1 MKFTIKKH
9 ERYVVIEPLIETLNG
24 KNATQLK
31 GEFML
36 RNTGGQRNIVLNLG
50 RVRQADEAGLRVAL
64 LARRLC
70 KAMGGLFVLT
80 GLNPKV
86 ADLLKL
92 SGLDGY
98 FKIAGSVSEAETMIF
113 GNEIRLDLQEEQR
126 A

>member
-1 MKFTIKKH
+1 MKFTIEKH

-24 KNATQLK
+24 AQAAKLK

-50 RVRQADEAGLRVAL
+50 HVRKADEAGLRVGL

-70 KAMGGLFVLT
+70 KAMGGLFIMT

-98 FKIAGSVSEAETMIF
+98 FKIAGSLSEAESMIF
-113 GNEIRLDLQEEQR
+113 GNEIRLDLKEEQR